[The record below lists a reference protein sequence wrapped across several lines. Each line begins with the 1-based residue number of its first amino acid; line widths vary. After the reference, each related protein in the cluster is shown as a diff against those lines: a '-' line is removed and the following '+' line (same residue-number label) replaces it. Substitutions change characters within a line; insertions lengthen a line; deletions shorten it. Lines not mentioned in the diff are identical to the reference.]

1 MTLQQRMG
9 RVARTV
15 LIAGI
20 LWPAAASADAVSE
33 FYKDRTVTLVA
44 GASAGGGYDHYGRT
58 VTKYLVKYVPGAP
71 SIVLQ
76 FMPGAGGAKAAN
88 YLYNVAPRDGSVIGL
103 ISNAAP
109 VFQVLTGNVKY
120 DASKFNYIGRAGSMQ
135 YVIMVWHT
143 TGVKSLDDMKTKE
156 VIFGSTGKSQSNHM
170 VPILLKTV
178 LGLKAKVIA
187 GYPGTSEINQ
197 ALEQG
202 EIGGRAGA
210 WSSWLA
216 SKSQWIRDKKVVAV
230 AQSGLERATDLPNAP
245 LLLELAKNDE
255 ERAVLEL
262 LASDAAVGRG
272 FVTPP
277 DVPKDRVQA
286 MRRAFDKAMKDP
298 EFLAEAKR
306 RKLIIEP
313 MTGERLQQIVNKVV
327 AAPPNVVA
335 RAREALEWK

>member
-1 MTLQQRMG
+1 MTRY
-9 RVARTV
+9 ARIGA
-15 LIAGI
+15 LGIMLLAGALVPKI
-20 LWPAAASADAVSE
+20 AAADDIAD
-33 FYKDRTVTLVA
+33 FYKDRTVTLIA
-44 GASAGGGYDHYGRT
+44 SASAGGGYDHYGRT
-58 VTKYLVKYVPGAP
+58 VIKYLAKYVPGKP
-71 SIVLQ
+71 SMVIQ

-88 YLYNVAPRDGSVIGL
+88 YLYNVAPRDGGVLGL

-109 VFQVLTGNVKY
+109 VFQVLSGGVKY
-120 DASKFNYIGRAGSMQ
+120 DASKFNYIGRAATMQ

-143 TGVKSLDDMKTKE
+143 TGVKSLEDMKSRE

-170 VPILLKTV
+170 VPILLKNV

-216 SKSQWIRDKKVVAV
+216 SKSQWIEQKKVIPV
-230 AQSGLERATDLPNAP
+230 AQSGLERAADLPNAP
-245 LLLELAKNDE
+245 LLLELAKTDE
-255 ERAVLEL
+255 ERDVLEL

-272 FVTPP
+272 FMMPP
-277 DVPKDRVQA
+277 EVPKDRLEA
-286 MRRAFDKAMKDP
+286 MRRAFDKVMKDP
-298 EFLAEAKR
+298 EFLSEAKR

-335 RAREALEWK
+335 RAKQVLEWK